1 MRRPP
6 SLRDDTSSDGD
17 LEALLAEDSEL
28 RRALAVSQRVG
39 RLLLKAEAGELA
51 LVDQLAQ
58 ELLAGR
64 DRRAPATRLRC
75 VQAYEAQTVQGAQ
88 VRPVDEPLRELLAV
102 QGGRGCSGRAGA
114 AG

>member
-1 MRRPP
+1 
-6 SLRDDTSSDGD
+6 
-17 LEALLAEDSEL
+17 
-28 RRALAVSQRVG
+28 VSQRVG

-75 VQAYEAQTVQGAQ
+75 VQAYEAQTVQ
-88 VRPVDEPLRELLAV
+88 
-102 QGGRGCSGRAGA
+102 
-114 AG
+114 